1 MAPLVTALFILP
13 VAKITS
19 PRFCGILLHEHA
31 AVGSAEE
38 AKNVIA
44 FLPLFPSRISPRQN
58 LCYKTGALF
67 YTRWIKLLCAAAACF
82 SIPNPWCVCE
92 WEKKRQI
99 SLVVLYWLIFLS
111 SWLLFLKNKS
121 KQNYKFCVSSCDLI
135 SLKNYPRC
143 GEGWIFKRESK
154 RIIPWGYVHAA
165 QLTLNLYGEHKR
177 RRKIKNQ
184 LLNFLL

>member
-19 PRFCGILLHEHA
+19 PRFCEILLHEHA

-67 YTRWIKLLCAAAACF
+67 YTR
-82 SIPNPWCVCE
+82 
-92 WEKKRQI
+92 
-99 SLVVLYWLIFLS
+99 
-111 SWLLFLKNKS
+111 
-121 KQNYKFCVSSCDLI
+121 
-135 SLKNYPRC
+135 
-143 GEGWIFKRESK
+143 
-154 RIIPWGYVHAA
+154 
-165 QLTLNLYGEHKR
+165 
-177 RRKIKNQ
+177 
-184 LLNFLL
+184 